1 MNDTFYDHIPED
13 QAQQLIQS
21 AAIISGKPAA
31 EMTIQNAAQILE
43 ERGIKMPAY
52 NPNIDKAAA
61 MLWHT
66 MDTKQLKRILSAD
79 TGNLETAFSSVIDE
93 LAQKAQEAIPAQ
105 DAQEIKTFDAKIW
118 EEAGGNY
125 EEIRRALNDRLQA
138 ATEPAREILT
148 GTVSE
153 ISKAAREAFASITEI
168 VNSPEY
174 KAIRQKLQEVGK
186 IIEKYRLNYKELA
199 EASEELEQLIP
210 FLQMEIDAA
219 QDDPAFAGCT
229 LEDVLQHG
237 LDDDLQPTDS
247 KYRPLIERALQQLE
261 EHRAIT
267 EAVEE
272 IEQAAEELPRIN
284 YHNSKQVKTV
294 TDKWMNFFYSFNAP
308 MPKGIIDGQ
317 RAMLPLKYENSK
329 SKNEIT
335 LWYDYEYNDE
345 ALSRVGVPKGFSG
358 YDYFIATT
366 LDNLKEGGNDKV
378 SYSKILD
385 EMGIDPAQKNIEK
398 LAKALVKGATTT
410 IFVNDSEVQKAW
422 GNKNY
427 HEIISRV
434 LPITIGNERA
444 IANGF
449 VTDGIIEIDNFSP
462 FRRLAGDLK
471 HLTQWK
477 KEIFLLYKGRKTDRY
492 WNVLQ
497 VLIREIGWM
506 RNSNKR
512 KPKILYSLFYIQ
524 NGDKTP
530 RDKQNTRAMIYRLL
544 EEVFKPAGY
553 VRSFEEDNSTEPGVI
568 LKVVKNGGLLTE

>member
-1 MNDTFYDHIPED
+1 MNDDFYSHIPED
-13 QAQQLIQS
+13 QAQQLIKH
-21 AAIISGKPAA
+21 AATISGNPAA
-31 EMTIQNAAQILE
+31 EMTIQEAVKILE
-43 ERGIKMPAY
+43 ERGIKMPTY
-52 NPNIDKAAA
+52 NPAIDKAAA
-61 MLWHT
+61 MLWAT
-66 MDTKQLKRILSAD
+66 MDTRQLKRILSAND
-79 TGNLETAFSSVIDE
+79 ADLENAFSSVIEE
-93 LAQKAQEAIPAQ
+93 LAQKAQEAMPAQ
-105 DAQEIKTFDAKIW
+105 DAQEVKIFDAKVW
-118 EEAGGNY
+118 EDAAGNY
-125 EEIRRALNDRLQA
+125 AEIRRALNDRTLA
-138 ATEPAREILT
+138 AMDPVKEILT
-148 GTVSE
+148 GTVAD
-153 ISKAAREAFASITEI
+153 ISKAAREALATITEI
-168 VNSPEY
+168 ANSPAY
-174 KAIRQKLQEVGK
+174 KAIKEKLQEAGR
-186 IIEKYRLNYKELA
+186 IIEEYRLNYKELA

-219 QDDPAFAGCT
+219 QDDQAFSGCT
-229 LEDVLQHG
+229 LEEVLDKG
-237 LDDDLQPTDS
+237 FSADLQPIDS
-247 KYRPLIERALQQLE
+247 KYRALIDRAMQQLE
-261 EHRAIT
+261 EHRRLAET
-267 EAVEE
+267 VAE

-284 YHNSKQVKTV
+284 YHNSKQAKTV
-294 TDKWMNFFYSFNAP
+294 TDKLMNFFYSLDAP
-308 MPKGIIDGQ
+308 TPKGIIDGQ

-335 LWYDYEYNDE
+335 LWFDYEYDD
-345 ALSRVGVPKGFSG
+345 AVLSRNGVPKGFSG
-358 YDYFIATT
+358 FDYFVATT
-366 LDNLKEGGNDKV
+366 LDNLKESGNNKV

-398 LAKALVKGATTT
+398 LAKALIKGATTT
-410 IFVNDSEVQKAW
+410 IFVDDSEVQKAW

-477 KEIFLLYKGRKTDRY
+477 KEIFLLYKGRKTERY

-506 RNSNKR
+506 RNSDKR
-512 KPKILYSLFYIQ
+512 KPKISYKLFYIQ

-544 EEVFKPAGY
+544 EEVFLPAGY
-553 VRSFEEDNSTEPGVI
+553 VKSFREDNSTDPGVHV
-568 LKVVKNGGLLTE
+568 KVVRNSGLLPE